1 MATSSMSSSRDVF
14 LTGSRISVAPAVE
27 DAPSLFLKVTHHQQA
42 IVENKNVTC
51 G

>member
-1 MATSSMSSSRDVF
+1 MSSSRDVF
-14 LTGSRISVAPAVE
+14 VTGSRISVIPAAVE
-27 DAPSLFLKVTHHQQA
+27 DAPSLFKVTHHQQA